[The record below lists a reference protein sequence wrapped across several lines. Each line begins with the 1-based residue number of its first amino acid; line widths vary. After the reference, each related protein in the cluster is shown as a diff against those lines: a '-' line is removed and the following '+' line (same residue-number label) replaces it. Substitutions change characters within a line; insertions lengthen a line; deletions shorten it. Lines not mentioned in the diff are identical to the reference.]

1 MASSDGKIPLS
12 ALVGVGLGQ
21 PSNLTVRWLIFDAPA
36 LSATAR
42 TILVVA
48 GAALLAIGASSD
60 LFVKAALVTRRVNWR
75 QVGNRI
81 VHLSESSRWFFTV
94 VNITRDVYK
103 RW

>member
-21 PSNLTVRWLIFDAPA
+21 PSKWLIFDAPA

>member
-21 PSNLTVRWLIFDAPA
+21 PSKWLIFDAPT

-48 GAALLAIGASSD
+48 GAALLAVGASSD
-60 LFVKAALVTRRVNWR
+60 LFVKAALVTRQVNWR